1 MCIFISF
8 PATRG
13 LNQVP
18 YLRAA
23 KYIGNKFVIRF
34 MNRFWL
40 VVLVFLFPAGLI
52 AQDTLP
58 KFSAFSRGNS
68 RNLISWINVYPV
80 VTQLNIQRSSDSIK
94 NFKTILTVPDP
105 KLPQN
110 GFVDTKAPVGN
121 VFYRLFIV
129 LDSGKYVF
137 SRSQRAIL
145 DTSAE
150 VKIEPKN
157 GAAERRVIVSANLN
171 ENETV
176 KIKEKL
182 EDNRKAEP
190 EKFFVL
196 KRRDSVIAQYSQ
208 KYLRRFRDSVIN
220 RTKDTLVLNN
230 IDTVIIKPFV
240 PIPVYKPSQYVFT
253 EKEGNVTIKLPQ
265 ALQKKYSIRFF
276 EDDNSAL
283 FEIKHVKQ
291 VYLTLDKSNFH
302 HAGWFRFELYE
313 EETLKE
319 RHRFFI
325 SKDF

>member
-1 MCIFISF
+1 
-8 PATRG
+8 
-13 LNQVP
+13 
-18 YLRAA
+18 
-23 KYIGNKFVIRF
+23 
-34 MNRFWL
+34 MNRFWPA
-40 VVLVFLFPAGLI
+40 VLLFLFPAWLI

-58 KFSAFSRGNS
+58 KFSAISRGNS
-68 RNLISWINVYPV
+68 RNLISWINTFPV
-80 VTQLNIQRSSDSIK
+80 VTQLNIQRSSDSAK

-110 GFVDTKAPVGN
+110 GFVDTKYPPGN

-150 VKIEPKN
+150 VSNESKN

-171 ENETV
+171 EKETE

-190 EKFFVL
+190 EKFFIL

-208 KYLRRFRDSVIN
+208 KYLRRFRDSVII
-220 RTKDTLVLNN
+220 RTKDTLVVIS
-230 IDTVIIKPFV
+230 IDTVIIKPFI

-253 EKEGNVTIKLPQ
+253 EKEGNVTIVLPQ

-276 EDDNSAL
+276 DNDNSAL

-302 HAGWFRFELYE
+302 HAGWFKFELYE
-313 EETLKE
+313 EESLKE
-319 RHRFFI
+319 RHKFFI
-325 SKDF
+325 S

>member
-1 MCIFISF
+1 MF
-8 PATRG
+8 
-13 LNQVP
+13 
-18 YLRAA
+18 
-23 KYIGNKFVIRF
+23 
-34 MNRFWL
+34 RFW
-40 VVLVFLFPAGLI
+40 VLILSFLLPAALS

-58 KFSAFSRGNS
+58 KFSTSSRGGG
-68 RNLISWINVYPV
+68 RNLISWVNAYPLI
-80 VTQLNIQRSSDSIK
+80 TQLNIQRSSDSTR

-110 GFVDTKAPVGN
+110 GFVDTKAPPGN
-121 VFYRLFIV
+121 VFYRLFVV

-137 SRSQRAIL
+137 TRSQRAVF

-150 VKIEPKN
+150 ANMTESRN
-157 GAAERRVIVSANLN
+157 GAANRRVIVSANLN
-171 ENETV
+171 ENEAE

-182 EDNRKAEP
+182 EENKKLEP
-190 EKFFVL
+190 EKFFLL

-208 KYLRRFRDSVIN
+208 KYLKRFRDSVVT
-220 RTKDTLVLNN
+220 RTKDTLVFIS
-230 IDTVIIKPFV
+230 IDTVIVKPFV

-253 EKEGNVTIKLPQ
+253 EKEGNVTIALPL

-276 EDDNSAL
+276 EEDNSSL

-313 EETLKE
+313 DDTLKE
-319 RHRFFI
+319 KHRFFI
-325 SKDF
+325 AKDF

>member
-1 MCIFISF
+1 MSRYWF
-8 PATRG
+8 AV
-13 LNQVP
+13 LM
-18 YLRAA
+18 
-23 KYIGNKFVIRF
+23 FV
-34 MNRFWL
+34 L
-40 VVLVFLFPAGLI
+40 PAGLI

-58 KFSAFSRGNS
+58 KFSASSRGNS
-68 RNLISWINVYPV
+68 RNLISWVNAYPV
-80 VTQLNIQRSSDSIK
+80 VTQLNIQRSTDSSR

-110 GFVDTKAPVGN
+110 GFVDTKAPPGDA
-121 VFYRLFIV
+121 FYRLFIV

-137 SRSQRAIL
+137 SRSQRAGL

-150 VKIEPKN
+150 VSNESKN
-157 GAAERRVIVSANLN
+157 GAADRRVIVSANLN
-171 ENETV
+171 ENEAE

-190 EKFFVL
+190 EKFFIL

-208 KYLRRFRDSVIN
+208 KYLRRFRDSVIT

-230 IDTVIIKPFV
+230 IDTVIIKPFI
-240 PIPVYKPSQYVFT
+240 PIPVYKPSQFVFT
-253 EKEGNVTIKLPQ
+253 EKEGNVTIALPL
-265 ALQKKYSIRFF
+265 ASQKKYSIRFF

-291 VYLTLDKSNFH
+291 AHLILDKSNFH

-313 EETLKE
+313 DETLKE
-319 RHRFFI
+319 KHRFFI

>member
-1 MCIFISF
+1 
-8 PATRG
+8 
-13 LNQVP
+13 
-18 YLRAA
+18 
-23 KYIGNKFVIRF
+23 
-34 MNRFWL
+34 MNRFL
-40 VVLVFLFPAGLI
+40 VAVLLFVLPAGLL

-58 KFSAFSRGNS
+58 KFSASARGSS
-68 RNLISWINVYPV
+68 RNLISWVNAYPV
-80 VTQLNIQRSSDSIK
+80 VTQLNIQRSGDSAR

-110 GFVDTKAPVGN
+110 GFVDTKAPPGD

-137 SRSQRAIL
+137 SRSQRAGL
-145 DTSAE
+145 DTNSAAGTE
-150 VKIEPKN
+150 TKN

-171 ENETV
+171 ENEAE

-190 EKFFVL
+190 EKFFIL
-196 KRRDSVIAQYSQ
+196 KRRDSIIAQYSQ
-208 KYLRRFRDSVIN
+208 KYLRRFRDSVIT
-220 RTKDTLVLNN
+220 RTKDTLVLNS
-230 IDTVIIKPFV
+230 IDTVVIKPFI

-253 EKEGNVTIKLPQ
+253 EKEGNVTIALPQ

-291 VYLTLDKSNFH
+291 VHLTLDKSNFH
-302 HAGWFRFELYE
+302 HAGWFKFELYE

>member
-1 MCIFISF
+1 
-8 PATRG
+8 
-13 LNQVP
+13 
-18 YLRAA
+18 
-23 KYIGNKFVIRF
+23 
-34 MNRFWL
+34 MNRFW
-40 VVLVFLFPAGLI
+40 VSVLLFFLPAGLI

-58 KFSAFSRGNS
+58 KFSASSRGNS
-68 RNLISWINVYPV
+68 RNLISWINAYPV
-80 VTQLNIQRSSDSIK
+80 VTQLNIQRSTDSAR

-110 GFVDTKAPVGN
+110 GFVDTKAPIGN

-137 SRSQRAIL
+137 SRSQRAYL

-150 VKIEPKN
+150 FGNESKN
-157 GAAERRVIVSANLN
+157 SAADRRVIVSANLN
-171 ENETV
+171 ENETE

-196 KRRDSVIAQYSQ
+196 KRRDSVIAEYSQ
-208 KYLRRFRDSVIN
+208 KYLRRFRDSVIS
-220 RTKDTLVLNN
+220 RTKDTLVLNS
-230 IDTVIIKPFV
+230 IDTVVIKPFI

-253 EKEGNVTIKLPQ
+253 EKEGNVTIALPQ

-291 VYLTLDKSNFH
+291 VFLTLDKSNFH
-302 HAGWFRFELYE
+302 HAGWFKFELYE
-313 EETLKE
+313 DENLKE
-319 RHRFFI
+319 KHRFFI

>member
-1 MCIFISF
+1 MYRYWF
-8 PATRG
+8 AV
-13 LNQVP
+13 L
-18 YLRAA
+18 L
-23 KYIGNKFVIRF
+23 FV
-34 MNRFWL
+34 L
-40 VVLVFLFPAGLI
+40 PAGLL

-58 KFSAFSRGNS
+58 KFSASSRGS
-68 RNLISWINVYPV
+68 LRNLISWVNAYPV
-80 VTQLNIQRSSDSIK
+80 VTQLNIQRSADSTK

-110 GFVDTKAPVGN
+110 GFVDTKAPPGN

-137 SRSQRAIL
+137 SRSQRAGL

-150 VKIEPKN
+150 VSTESKN
-157 GAAERRVIVSANLN
+157 SAADRRVIVSANLN
-171 ENETV
+171 ENEAE

-208 KYLRRFRDSVIN
+208 KYLRRFRDSVIT
-220 RTKDTLVLNN
+220 RTKDTLVLNS
-230 IDTVIIKPFV
+230 IDTVVIKPFI

-253 EKEGNVTIKLPQ
+253 EKEGNVTIALPL

-276 EDDNSAL
+276 EDDNSTL

-291 VYLTLDKSNFH
+291 AYLTLDKSNFH

-313 EETLKE
+313 DETLKE
-319 RHRFFI
+319 KHRFFI